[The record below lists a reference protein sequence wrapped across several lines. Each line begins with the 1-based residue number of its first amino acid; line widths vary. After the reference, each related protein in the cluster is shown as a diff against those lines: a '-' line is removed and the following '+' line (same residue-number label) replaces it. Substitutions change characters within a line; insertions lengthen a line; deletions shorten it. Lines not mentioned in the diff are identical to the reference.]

1 VLTIFSFHRGVC
13 MQAPLGSNGRHVGRL
28 SHRERGAGPESASK
42 DCRTPRIMQGGG
54 RHEGEWSILPGKTE
68 ELLTVEEAADVLG
81 VGVQRMYNLRNLGQG
96 PVSYRRGRR
105 LVYPRSGLVAFLA
118 RELQAIAKG
127 EGAPSAE
134 GK

>member
-1 VLTIFSFHRGVC
+1 
-13 MQAPLGSNGRHVGRL
+13 M
-28 SHRERGAGPESASK
+28 
-42 DCRTPRIMQGGG
+42 
-54 RHEGEWSILPGKTE
+54 PGKTE

-118 RELQAIAKG
+118 RELRATVKG
-127 EGAPSAE
+127 VGASQSSICEHDRAGRDGQDAPASVRLAEPDSRTEGLAE
-134 GK
+134 SV